1 MTFQILSLSGGGFLG
16 LYTASVL
23 SKLEE
28 QTGKPII
35 DSFDLIAGTSVGGI
49 IALGLSAGRSA
60 SEIKEAF
67 IADGHHVFS
76 GDRPPQNV
84 IASAWKLVTG
94 VPKSR
99 YNPDRLRVIIERIV
113 GENTLMQDLRR
124 PTVIPAVNL
133 TKGGPKIFKT
143 GHHPK
148 LVLDWKLKV
157 ADVALATS
165 AAPTYFPLHQI
176 GDDLYADGGLFAN
189 SPDLIAVHEAER
201 FLGIKQEDISVLS
214 IGTTTTAFAFSS
226 QAGKALGSFGWL
238 KRERLPKVM
247 IGSQQAL
254 ANDMMKHMLS
264 DRYVRI
270 DRAQS
275 SDQQAELA
283 LDCASEIAKR
293 DLQSAAAN
301 SVAEASS
308 SGRLLKMLNHKA
320 MPSMFL
326 NASIGDR

>member
-35 DSFDLIAGTSVGGI
+35 DSFDLVAGTSVGGI

-60 SEIKEAF
+60 SEIKQAF
-67 IADGHHVFS
+67 LDDGHHVFS
-76 GDRPPQNV
+76 GARPPKNF
-84 IASAWKLVTG
+84 ISSTWKLLTG
-94 VPKSR
+94 IPASR
-99 YNPDRLRVIIERIV
+99 YNPGRLREIIERIV
-113 GENTLMQDLRR
+113 GVDSLMRDLRR

-133 TKGGPKIFKT
+133 TKGGPKVFKT
-143 GHHPK
+143 GHHRS
-148 LVLDWKLKV
+148 LYLDWKLKLV
-157 ADVALATS
+157 DVALATS

-176 GDDLYADGGLFAN
+176 GDELFADGGLFAN

-201 FLGIKQEDISVLS
+201 FLGIAQKDIKVLS

-226 QAGKALGSFGWL
+226 RAGKALGSFGWL

-254 ANDMMKHMLS
+254 ADDMMKHMLAE
-264 DRYVRI
+264 RYVRI
-270 DRAQS
+270 DRAQPAA
-275 SDQQAELA
+275 QQEELA

-293 DLQSAAAN
+293 DLQSAAAS
-301 SVAEASS
+301 SVAEISS
-308 SGRLLKMLNHKA
+308 NDMLLEMLRHKA
-320 MPSMFL
+320 SPTNFL
-326 NASIGDR
+326 NATFVG